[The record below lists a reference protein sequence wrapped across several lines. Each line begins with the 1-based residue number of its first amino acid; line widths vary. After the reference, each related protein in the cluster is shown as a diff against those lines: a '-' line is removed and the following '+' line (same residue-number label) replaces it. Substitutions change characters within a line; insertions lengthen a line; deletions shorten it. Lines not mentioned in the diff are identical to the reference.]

1 MVANTRVELHVD
13 GIVGELRDAANWLMG
28 AAETGMAADD
38 VERWLFRKMLEMGR
52 PMFGA
57 FLERVGTGDLGE
69 TTELP
74 DGRVVRRLGEPRVRQ
89 LTTVFGRFAVT
100 RCMHGTDERQA
111 FALVPTDSRLQLP
124 AGNVLYLL
132 QEWDQLRGI
141 DQAFSVARD
150 TLNTI
155 LRIRQSID
163 TLEHGSRQMAE
174 SAPAFRE
181 QQAAPDPAA
190 EGELLIV
197 TEDN

>member
-1 MVANTRVELHVD
+1 MVAKTRVELHVD
-13 GIVGELRDAANWLMG
+13 GIVGELRDAATWLVG

-38 VERWLFRKMLEMGR
+38 VERGVFRKVLELGR
-52 PMFGA
+52 RMFGA
-57 FLERVGTGDLGE
+57 FLTMVGTGDLGE

-74 DGRVVRRLGEPRVRQ
+74 YGRVVRRLGEPRVRQ
-89 LTTVFGRFAVT
+89 LTTVFGRFAVS
-100 RCMHGTDERQA
+100 RCVYGTDERQA

-124 AGNVLYLL
+124 EGNVSYLL
-132 QEWDQLRGI
+132 QEWDQLLGI

-155 LRIRQSID
+155 IRIKQSVD

-174 SAPAFRE
+174 SAPVFRE

-190 EGELLIV
+190 ACCE
-197 TEDN
+197 